1 MEEKK
6 KSGFGTAGM
15 VLGIVGVCTSFIPLI
30 NNLSFVMG
38 ILAVIF
44 GIISLAKKA
53 SKGKAVAALVLGIL
67 AVIFTISSQ
76 ASLAESFEELENE
89 LNNIS
94 DQTTNDLNNIFGNN
108 TESLLQNNIN
118 VEFGDMKVTSS
129 YGFYD
134 TQLSVKVTN
143 ISSES
148 KSFTIQI
155 EALNAEGTRIDTD
168 YIYVNNL
175 GAGQSQESTA
185 FTFVTSDIAPKLKT
199 ATFKVVEVSMY

>member
-44 GIISLAKKA
+44 GIISLVKKA
-53 SKGKAVAALVLGIL
+53 SKGKAIVALVLGIL
-67 AVIFTISSQ
+67 AAIFTINAQ

-94 DQTTNDLNNIFGNN
+94 NEVNDVMDDASGDN
-108 TESLLQNNIN
+108 TENLLQNNVN
-118 VEFGDMKVTSS
+118 VEFGNMKVTSS

-134 TQLSVKVTN
+134 TELTVKITN

-155 EALNAEGTRIDTD
+155 EAVNSEGTRIDTD
-168 YIYVNNL
+168 YLYINNL
-175 GAGQSQESTA
+175 GAGQSQDSTA
-185 FTFVTSDIAPKLKT
+185 FTFVSSDIAPKLKN